1 MAYINQTYNTYF
13 FESHE
18 EHERM
23 FRERYRKG
31 EQQKNR
37 EIQAIIAE
45 DLSQLASAEY
55 RDDILKHME
64 QMEVRSPILMI
75 LFLINLFSS
84 STHFLMSHLLRFRR
98 RYNGLCDHILLTS

>member
-1 MAYINQTYNTYF
+1 MAYLKQGCDAYY

-23 FRERYRKG
+23 FRDRYKRG
-31 EQQKNR
+31 EQQKNQ
-37 EIQAIIAE
+37 EIQGIIAE

-64 QMEVRSPILMI
+64 KMEVR
-75 LFLINLFSS
+75 
-84 STHFLMSHLLRFRR
+84 
-98 RYNGLCDHILLTS
+98 